1 MCKDECKLSI
11 QYLLHRRTQVQS
23 ALSRAK
29 TEMVTAQTKLER
41 LKQAKV
47 AMNQLISEISRVHQK
62 LQSLPISSEDWQGT
76 TEKDYR
82 SGPKSNIETSVSN
95 YVDHLNDAS
104 YQIDQEIQRLMIQID
119 SYNSQISSY
128 SSTVALLNHEIR
140 NLRSE

>member
-1 MCKDECKLSI
+1 MSI
-11 QYLLHRRTQVQS
+11 QQLLHRRSQVQS

-29 TEMVTAQTKLER
+29 TEKVTAQTKLER

-62 LQSLPISSEDWQGT
+62 LQSLSISSEDWQGI

-82 SGPKSNIETSVSN
+82 SGPNSNIETSVSN
-95 YVDHLNDAS
+95 YVGHLNDAS
-104 YQIDQEIQRLMIQID
+104 YQIDQEIQRLMFQIYL
-119 SYNSQISSY
+119 YNSQISSY
-128 SSTVALLNHEIR
+128 SSTIALLNHEIR